1 MRAILTLSA
10 EPEPEAAQIV
20 EERLNAFNDAHVGY
34 ADRAP
39 LTVIARDA
47 EGGAVPGGP
56 ILGGIIAHT
65 SLGLLFVD
73 LVYLPDTLR
82 GQDLGS
88 RMMAMVEQEARRRGC
103 RAGVVDTISFQ
114 APGFYQRWGWEVFG
128 EVPCDPP
135 GTSRVFL
142 RKSFV

>member
-1 MRAILTLSA
+1 MAAILSLSG

-20 EERLNAFNDAHVGY
+20 EDGLNAFNDAYVGY

-39 LTVIARDA
+39 LTVMARDA
-47 EGGAVPGGP
+47 DTGA
-56 ILGGIIAHT
+56 ILGGIVAHT

-73 LVYLPDTLR
+73 LVYLPDVLR
-82 GQDLGS
+82 GHDLGS
-88 RMMAMVEQEARRRGC
+88 RMMAMVEEEARRRGC
-103 RAGVVDTISFQ
+103 RSGVVYTISFQ
-114 APGFYQRWGWEVFG
+114 APGFYQRLGWEVFG

-142 RKSFV
+142 RKQFA